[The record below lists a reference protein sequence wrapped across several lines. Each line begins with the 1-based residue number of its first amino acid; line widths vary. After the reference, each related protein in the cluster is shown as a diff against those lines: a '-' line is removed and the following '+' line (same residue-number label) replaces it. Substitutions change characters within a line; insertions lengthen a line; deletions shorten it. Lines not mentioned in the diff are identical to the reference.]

1 MPVDPNEE
9 LARFA
14 VEKSYYR
21 ADNTIRPNAYM
32 PDQEK
37 AVSVFRQ
44 VGLSEGEIWELGATH
59 VARPRNKQLL
69 GRAVIIVREVLSQE
83 LNVESVEP
91 PPRHANILGWPDEH
105 EKQKEKALELAARAT
120 FVRR

>member
-21 ADNTIRPNAYM
+21 ADNTVRHNAYM
-32 PDQEK
+32 PDQKK

-44 VGLSEGEIWELGATH
+44 IGLSEAEIWELGT
-59 VARPRNKQLL
+59 VYVGARRNRPLL
-69 GRAVIIVREVLSQE
+69 GRAVIHAFHVLSQE
-83 LNVESVEP
+83 LSVEIVEP
-91 PPRHANILGWPDEH
+91 PPRHADILGWPYEH

>member
-14 VEKSYYR
+14 VEKSYFR
-21 ADNTIRPNAYM
+21 ADNTVRHNAYM
-32 PDQEK
+32 PGRQK

-44 VGLSEGEIWELGATH
+44 SGLPEEAIWELGMSHFAI
-59 VARPRNKQLL
+59 PRNKQLL
-69 GRAVIIVREVLSQE
+69 GRAVIIVRDVSSQE
-83 LNVESVEP
+83 LSVESAEP

-105 EKQKEKALELAARAT
+105 EKQKEKALELAAHAT